1 MVTVQVLAFSGEQRR
16 EEDLTSA
23 LVAVVVDARTAAGTY
38 GIEAPGAL
46 ELPAYT
52 FTVLHF
58 ILICDWNEEIMTHLT
73 GLHGIVFGMTEV
85 QLRVCHLTGL
95 GCPIP

>member
-1 MVTVQVLAFSGEQRR
+1 MVIVQVLAFSGGQRR

-23 LVAVVVDARTAAGTY
+23 LVAAVVDARTAAGTY
-38 GIEAPGAL
+38 GIETPGAL

-52 FTVLHF
+52 FTVMHF

-73 GLHGIVFGMTEV
+73 GSRGIVLGMTEV
-85 QLRVCHLTGL
+85 QLRMCHPTGL